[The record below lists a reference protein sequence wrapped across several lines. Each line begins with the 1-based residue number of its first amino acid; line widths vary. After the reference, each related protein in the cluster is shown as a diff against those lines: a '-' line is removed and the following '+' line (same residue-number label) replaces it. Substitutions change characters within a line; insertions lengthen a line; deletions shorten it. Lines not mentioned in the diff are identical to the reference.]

1 MSSAIPSTPN
11 TTNAHGNGSPG
22 AAGAGGALAT
32 VPGTALCMAGGVG
45 TGLLGPDVFT
55 KNSEYSITFTRYP
68 GESPFPPL

>member
-1 MSSAIPSTPN
+1 V
-11 TTNAHGNGSPG
+11 
-22 AAGAGGALAT
+22 AT
-32 VPGTALCMAGGVG
+32 IPGTALCIAGGVG